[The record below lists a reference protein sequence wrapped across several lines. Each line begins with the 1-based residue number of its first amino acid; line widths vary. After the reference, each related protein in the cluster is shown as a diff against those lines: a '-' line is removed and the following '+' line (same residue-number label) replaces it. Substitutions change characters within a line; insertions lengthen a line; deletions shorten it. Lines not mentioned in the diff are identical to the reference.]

1 MDQRTRRP
9 TPGSVKTSSTTT
21 VPPSR
26 MPIWR
31 PATVTMGMS
40 AFLSACFMTTAQPAR
55 PLAAVAP
62 NGGDDAGGDAQHERE
77 PDGEERQLDRHR
89 EALEDQADDRL
100 ARAPRGS
107 EIALGEAPEPA
118 RVLEPPGLVETEEV
132 PELRDHL
139 RAHDGIGADH
149 LLDDRS
155 RDQPEHEE
163 DEHRQPEERQ
173 GHRVRP
179 HDEIAPH
186 PQVPALSGS
195 PRAPR
200 AHARSSQTPS
210 KP

>member
-55 PLAAVAP
+55 PLAAAVRIYS
-62 NGGDDAGGDAQHERE
+62 ERRTSSIE
-77 PDGEERQLDRHR
+77 ARVVRAMW